1 MGWLRGRA
9 GAEPPAFWAQDRAQV
24 FEILSAYVRTNSHRP
39 PASWPPGF
47 DWRAAGARLVRAC

>member
-1 MGWLRGRA
+1 M
-9 GAEPPAFWAQDRAQV
+9 
-24 FEILSAYVRTNSHRP
+24 FEILSAYVQTNSHRP